1 MSKSCGEQLHTGIEQ
16 LGLNLDQVEEQK
28 LLDYL
33 FLLAKWNRTY
43 NLTAIRDEKAMVSQ
57 HLLDSLVVLPYL
69 RATSDQSQT
78 IADVGS
84 GAGLPGIPLAI
95 AEPRFQVALIESSQ
109 KKASF
114 LQQVKIELR
123 LINVSVHCVRIQDY
137 KPAQLFHTVI
147 TRAFSSLAD
156 FVLQSAHI
164 LGAGGRL
171 LAMKGVYPQQEING
185 LPPGWHVSESLP
197 LMVPELSAQRN
208 LIVIE
213 KS

>member
-1 MSKSCGEQLHTGIEQ
+1 MSEPCREQLHTGIAQ
-16 LGLNLDQVEEQK
+16 LGLNLDQAAEQK

-33 FLLAKWNRTY
+33 TLLVKWNRTY

-69 RATSDQSQT
+69 NATSDQNQT

-95 AEPRFQVALIESSQ
+95 AEPRLQMALIESSQ
-109 KKASF
+109 KKAGF
-114 LQQVKIELR
+114 LRQVKIELG

-137 KPAQLFHTVI
+137 KPVQTFHAVI

-156 FVLQSAHI
+156 FVLRSEHI
-164 LGAGGRL
+164 LAAGGHL

-197 LMVPELSAQRN
+197 LVVPELSAQRN